1 MDRPVYTVVETA
13 GPAHATVFTVEVR
26 LSEQAPIT
34 ASGST
39 TRAAERLAATR
50 MLERL
55 QEGPH
60 D

>member
-1 MDRPVYTVVETA
+1 MVETA

-26 LSEQAPIT
+26 LPERAPIT

-39 TRAAERLAATR
+39 KRAAERLAATR
-50 MLERL
+50 MLEQL
-55 QEGPH
+55 QESPR